1 MSEHDI
7 WFLLGHL
14 VCVIQWIVFIQV
26 HWSYHK
32 KVCVKYPQLWSILI
46 VAGALAIALIGKVE
60 FFSAAS
66 VVLSFLVLLVSS
78 MLFEGSFG
86 GRLVSSLIGG
96 VMSILT
102 QNTVRYLASWVSKR
116 SLNDVLRSA
125 AFLAVM
131 CLVTVGVGMM
141 VVYMVKRWKE
151 HSALDP
157 LQGMVMSFFPGVV
170 VLLNMILMLSVDPD
184 RVVEP
189 LYLFLMPGLTLAV
202 LVHLSLVFM
211 FNEEVVQRRNVA
223 FRAELEQQR
232 AEALLESYT
241 EQRHLTHE
249 FTNHANAVD
258 ALLQQGDVDGARD
271 YMAQVS
277 KIIAVG
283 TTVLNTHNPLLD
295 ALLSK
300 KHHNASQQGVRMFF
314 DMCDLSELP
323 VSGMDAVII
332 VSNALD
338 NAICAAA
345 QATPPE
351 IHVRARKGEDEF
363 ILSVRN
369 RVEKDVF
376 IPEDRLPRSTKKE
389 PGHGMG
395 LVNVRDTLTRYNGE
409 LKLTCRD
416 RWFRFTCSVPISKT

>member
-1 MSEHDI
+1 MSEYDI

-14 VCVIQWIVFIQV
+14 VCVIQWIVFVQV
-26 HWSYHK
+26 HWSYHR
-32 KVCVKYPQLWSILI
+32 KVRVKYPLLWSSLI
-46 VAGALAIALIGKVE
+46 IAGALAVALIGKVE
-60 FFSAAS
+60 FFSGAS
-66 VVLSFLVLLVSS
+66 VVLSFSVLIVSS
-78 MLFEGSFG
+78 MLFEGNIG

-96 VMSILT
+96 VMCILT

-125 AFLAVM
+125 GFLAVM
-131 CLVTVGVGMM
+131 CLATVVVGQM
-141 VVYMVKRWKE
+141 VVHMVKRWKQ
-151 HSALDP
+151 HSALEP

-184 RVVEP
+184 SVVEP

-211 FNEEVVQRRNVA
+211 FNEAVIQRRNVA
-223 FRAELEQQR
+223 FQAELEQQR

-258 ALLQQGDVDGARD
+258 ALLQQGDIDGARA

-283 TTVLNTHNPLLD
+283 TTVLNTHNPLMD
-295 ALLSK
+295 SLLSK
-300 KHHNASQQGVRMFF
+300 KYAIASQQGVRVFF

-323 VSGMDAVII
+323 VSGMDMVII
-332 VSNALD
+332 ISNTMD

-351 IHVRARKGEDEF
+351 IHVRARQGEDEF
-363 ILSVRN
+363 ILSIRN
-369 RVEKDVF
+369 RVKENIV
-376 IPEDRLPRSTKKE
+376 IAEGELPRTTKKE

-395 LVNVRDTLTRYNGE
+395 LANVKDTLAKYNGE
-409 LKLTCRD
+409 LALSCRD
-416 RWFRFTCSVPISKT
+416 RWFHFTCSIPIGKT